1 MEPPTIFFEQTIND
15 EELEVEETG
24 RAPLE
29 FDPGFPADY

>member
-24 RAPLE
+24 RAPLK